1 MSWLRGL
8 RSWAVTNSNCE
19 FNFEGKS
26 GCSIKP
32 LYSPLLFSLQGNT
45 YLFYVCQGVFPH
57 TYEGEKEQHSASP
70 FWKVALHAK
79 NKLAP
84 HKLD

>member
-32 LYSPLLFSLQGNT
+32 LYSPFFLYEAILTYSMSAKEYSLIHMKGNRAA
-45 YLFYVCQGVFPH
+45 YCESILEGGVAC
-57 TYEGEKEQHSASP
+57 K
-70 FWKVALHAK
+70 K
-79 NKLAP
+79 
-84 HKLD
+84 